1 MMNESFSVPDEN
13 LRQESIKNLQQV
25 QKQLDLFGLEIEEIL
40 GIANSEL
47 LRQPRKRL
55 ENSVNNSIIQ

>member
-1 MMNESFSVPDEN
+1 MMNESFSIPDEKS
-13 LRQESIKNLQQV
+13 RQESVKNLQQV